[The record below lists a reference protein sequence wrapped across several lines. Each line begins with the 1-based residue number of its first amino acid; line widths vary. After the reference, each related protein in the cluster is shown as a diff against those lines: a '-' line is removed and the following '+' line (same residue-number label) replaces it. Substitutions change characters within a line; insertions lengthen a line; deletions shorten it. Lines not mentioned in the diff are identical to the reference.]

1 MCRFATYLGPPIRLE
16 RLVSESEHSLV
27 VQSYQPREMTSG
39 VVNADGFGLGWYNP
53 TVDPTPCIYTN
64 TCPIWSDRN
73 LPGLGRHIASSC
85 IFANVRSA
93 TPGQAVDHSNC
104 QPFAYQQLMYMHNGF
119 IENFRHSL
127 MRPIRDALQD
137 EYYLTIHGST
147 DSEHIF
153 ALLLQFLHGQAWT
166 LPAVVSALHQTVEQ
180 LVKWA
185 VEKRTQLVLNLVV
198 TNGDFVVACRFA
210 SASPAPSLYY
220 AVDSAAFPQAVVV
233 ASERLD
239 GSADWQTVP
248 EGQLIAFDQRLNMEC
263 SVLPHREAVSV
274 ASV

>member
-16 RLVSESEHSLV
+16 RIVSEPEHSLV
-27 VQSYQPREMTSG
+27 IQSYQPREMTSG

-93 TPGQAVDHSNC
+93 TPGQAVDQSNC

-119 IENFRHSL
+119 IENFQYTL

-137 EYYLTIHGST
+137 EYYLAIHGST

-153 ALLLQFLHGQAWT
+153 ALLLQFLHGQTYT
-166 LPAVVSALHQTVEQ
+166 LPAVISALHQTVGQ
-180 LVKWA
+180 LVGWA
-185 VEKRTQLVLNLVV
+185 VEKRTQLVLNLVI
-198 TNGDFVVACRFA
+198 TNGDFIVACRFA

-220 AVDSAAFPQAVVV
+220 AVDSAAFPQAVLV

-239 GSADWQTVP
+239 GSAGWQTVA
-248 EGQLIAFDQRLNMEC
+248 EGQLLAFDKRLHMEC
-263 SVLPHREAVSV
+263 SVIPHREAVSR
-274 ASV
+274 ASG